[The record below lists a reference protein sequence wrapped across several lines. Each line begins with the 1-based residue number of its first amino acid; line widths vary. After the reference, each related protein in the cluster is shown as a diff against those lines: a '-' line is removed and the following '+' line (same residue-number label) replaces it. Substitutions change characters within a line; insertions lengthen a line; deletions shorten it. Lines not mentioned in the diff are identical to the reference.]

1 MSKSIVN
8 MIKHSTISFIGHI
21 LLELFGKTGN
31 WRQVHKQT
39 SSAFCTLGGVRHQ
52 NNLLRRKK
60 Y

>member
-1 MSKSIVN
+1 

-21 LLELFGKTGN
+21 LLKLFGKTGN

-60 Y
+60 YLISDV